1 MTILKNYLEAKVN
14 SRGNKNL
21 NYLSS
26 FFSETELSIL
36 SEKTISIVGTNG
48 KSSTANNIAMLL
60 EGLDKSYIV
69 FTSPHLYD
77 YKERITAHKDLNL
90 NQYIEYLEKF
100 ELENNIILG
109 YFESTFLIAAKAFLH
124 NDLDYFICEAGIG
137 GKYDTTSII
146 QSKTVVLTSI
156 GLDHTDILGNKIT
169 DILDQKIY
177 VSNNIETLF
186 VSVLNEDLI
195 EIIKSEYTNYSK
207 SIFLSEYLDNKNIS
221 FSKLIFKD
229 LNYYLS
235 LMVVDL
241 LLQDIKYADLTNIK
255 IKEAKGRFEI
265 VNDSPVKIIDGA
277 HNYEGVEIL
286 LRNYENKYGN
296 LNTDIF
302 LGFKKG
308 KDINNILKLIIGK
321 TNYNLHLIEDDTFFD
336 QEITKEIGYLL
347 DKHSKNYKIASLEQ
361 FKKNKNPSILL
372 GSLYL
377 IGEYKKREL

>member
-1 MTILKNYLEAKVN
+1 MTNLKNYLEAKVN

-36 SEKTISIVGTNG
+36 SKKTISIVGTNG

-60 EGLDKSYIV
+60 GGLDKSYIA

-90 NQYIEYLEKF
+90 NQYIEYLENF

-124 NDLDYFICEAGIG
+124 NDFDYFICEAGIG

-186 VSVLNEDLI
+186 VSVLNDDLI

-207 SIFLSEYLDNKNIS
+207 SIFLSEYLNSKNIS

-255 IKEAKGRFEI
+255 IKEVKGRFEI
-265 VNDSPVKIIDGA
+265 VNDSPLKIIDGA
-277 HNYEGVEIL
+277 HNYEGVETL
-286 LRNYENKYGN
+286 LRNYENKYGH

-308 KDINNILKLIIGK
+308 KDINNILNLIIGK

-336 QEITKEIGYLL
+336 QEFTKEIGYLL
-347 DKHSKNYKIASLEQ
+347 DKYGKNYKIASLEQ

>member
-1 MTILKNYLEAKVN
+1 LTNLKNYLEAKEN

-60 EGLDKSYIV
+60 EGLGKSYIA

-77 YKERITAHKDLNL
+77 YKERITSHKDLNL
-90 NQYIEYLEKF
+90 NQYIEYLENF

-124 NDLDYFICEAGIG
+124 NNLDYFICEAGIG

-146 QSKTVVLTSI
+146 QSKTAVLTSI
-156 GLDHTDILGNKIT
+156 GLDHTDLLGNKLT

-207 SIFLSEYLDNKNIS
+207 SIFLSEYLNNKNIS

-277 HNYEGVEIL
+277 HNYEGVEML
-286 LRNYENKYGN
+286 FRNYENKYGH
-296 LNTDIF
+296 LTTDIF
-302 LGFKKG
+302 FGFKKG
-308 KDINNILKLIIGK
+308 KDINNILNLIIGK
-321 TNYNLHLIEDDTFFD
+321 TNYNLHLIKDDTFLD
-336 QEITKEIGYLL
+336 QEITKEIGHLL
-347 DKHSKNYKIASLEQ
+347 DKHGKNYKIASLEQ